1 MNVFLQLIKIT
12 SSSVEPAMNEKMKS
26 KVFATVMTI
35 LIVLLIFIPVSFF
48 VGFIVYVLTH
58 ELVSAANLG
67 VNGAVDGG
75 LAILLHIIAIFSM
88 VFGFNVVMSV
98 FYFSS
103 DLDYLLPLP
112 ISPMKI
118 VGAKLAS
125 TMLSENVMECILV
138 LSALVGYLIGY
149 APMPGLNIVGII
161 SAAVGVLTFPI
172 IPISYCAVICMIVMY
187 FSKFLKN
194 KDRVSKLT
202 AFSTIIILAVLVIC
216 LNLSNGFD
224 TNLFVEQLLND
235 DIKMLGVLDIIFFN
249 VPLLTSAVSGSIV
262 SLLLYIIANAAAIGV
277 VLLAASKLYFKAVVS
292 LNGGQGKSEK
302 AVSGISDFENK
313 IKSSSHL
320 MTYFKKELLIL
331 VRTPA
336 YLSNCVGINLIW
348 PIFIYLFIVMQKQ
361 NDILGGYV
369 SKLKAGDPSAVLNT
383 SLLIFGISVILTA
396 LNCLASSAITR
407 EGRHFDVMRYL
418 PVDLMTQINS
428 KALVSIVISGAGLIV
443 YIITAFIIFGISP
456 MLTTYC
462 VILSILS
469 VISTTYLGIYIDT
482 MNPKLIWEDEVN
494 ALRGNYHVFYNMALD
509 MIITAAICVSMRFL
523 FWLDFLPVAFLQ
535 TLILLAAALM
545 TFGFYA
551 LCKKKGVSNLLKVEM

>member
-1 MNVFLQLIKIT
+1 MDVFMQLVKIT

-26 KVFATVMTI
+26 KAFAVVMSI
-35 LIVLLIFIPVSFF
+35 LIVCFIFIPVSLF
-48 VGFIVYVLTH
+48 VGFLVYSLTSG
-58 ELVSAANLG
+58 LIGMVNLG
-67 VNGAVDGG
+67 ESGSVGGG
-75 LAILLHIIAIFSM
+75 LAIMLHIVAVFSM

-118 VGAKLAS
+118 VGAKLTA

-138 LSALVGYLIGY
+138 FSALVGFLIGY
-149 APMPGLNIVGII
+149 APMPGINIIGII
-161 SAAVGVLTFPI
+161 SSIIGVVTFPI
-172 IPISYCAVICMIVMY
+172 VPISYCAVICMIVMY

-194 KDRVSKLT
+194 KDRVSKIT
-202 AFSTIIILAVLVIC
+202 AFSTIIILIVLVLC

-224 TNLFVEQLLND
+224 TNLFVEQLLKD
-235 DIKMLGVLDIIFFN
+235 DISLVHILDIIFFN
-249 VPLLTSAVSGSIV
+249 VPLLTSAASGSIV
-262 SLLLYIIANAAAIGV
+262 SLLLYILVNAACVGI
-277 VLLAASKLYFKAVVS
+277 VLLVASKLYFKAVVS
-292 LNGGQGKSEK
+292 LNGGQGKTEK
-302 AVSGISDFENK
+302 AASEINYGKK

-320 MTYFKKELLIL
+320 MSYFKKEILIL

-348 PIFIYLFIVMQKQ
+348 PIFIYLFIIMQKQ

-369 SKLKAGDPSAVLNT
+369 DKLKVGDQSAVLNV
-383 SLLIFGISVILTA
+383 SLLVFGISVILTS

-407 EGRHFDVMRYL
+407 EGRHFDIMRYL

-456 MLTTYC
+456 MITAYC

-469 VISTTYLGIYIDT
+469 VIFTTYLGIYIDT

-494 ALRGNYHVFYNMALD
+494 ALRGNYHVFYNMGLD
-509 MIITAAICVSMRFL
+509 LIITAALCALMRFL
-523 FWLDFLPVAFLQ
+523 FWMNFLPVAFLQ
-535 TLILLAAALM
+535 SLLLVSAALM
-545 TFGFYA
+545 AFGFYS
-551 LCKKKGVSNLLKVEM
+551 LCKKKGVRNLLKVEM